1 MKRILLII
9 ALFSALLI
17 QGCEVY
23 VPVDGDGHHE
33 RHEHHEEHHEH
44 DENPGH

>member
-9 ALFSALLI
+9 ALFTALLI

-23 VPVDGDGHHE
+23 VPVEGEGHEH
-33 RHEHHEEHHEH
+33 HEHHEEHHEH
-44 DENPGH
+44 HDNPGH